1 MDYNYNAE
9 LFARK
14 NGITLV
20 CKTPTYGKHFIGDTE
35 ERYIFPCTLRRKGKG
50 SYTFKFGQSIAAGDK
65 EPSMYDV
72 LACLQKS
79 DVGSFYNFCDEFGY
93 SEDSIK
99 AEKIYKAVV
108 KEWENVE
115 RLFGDILDELQ
126 EIS

>member
-20 CKTPTYGKHFIGDTE
+20 CKTPTYGKHFLGDKGE
-35 ERYIFPCTLRRKGKG
+35 CYIFSCTLRRKGKG

-65 EPSMYDV
+65 EPTMYDV

-79 DVGSFYNFCDEFGY
+79 EVGDFIDFCDEFGY
-93 SEDSIK
+93 DKTKSSER
-99 AEKIYKAVV
+99 IYNSVV